1 MNKEKTGLSISSD
14 SSPLFQ
20 GQEGERQAGLYL
32 SGLGYSM
39 VKKNW
44 KSRRGEIDLIV
55 RKNEVYYFVEV
66 KFRKSKAY
74 GSGAEAIHPLKQ
86 KKMVSAVLDYIQK
99 NRLTNIDIRLAAL
112 IIEEVN
118 KTYSFDFYEF
128 PLDLPTRY
136 Y

>member
-1 MNKEKTGLSISSD
+1 MENRPD
-14 SSPLFQ
+14 S
-20 GQEGERQAGLYL
+20 GIYL
-32 SGLGYSM
+32 SKLGYSM
-39 VKKNW
+39 VCKNW

-55 RKNEVYYFVEV
+55 RKKETYYFVEV

-86 KKMVSAVLDYIQK
+86 RKMAQAVLQYVQK
-99 NRLTNIDIRLAAL
+99 HQMTNTDIRLAAL
-112 IIEEVN
+112 IVEERD
-118 KTYSFDFYEF
+118 KQYSFEFYEF